1 MRPNHRQNAQWTY
14 RNRSQS
20 RNENYGNDHFRGRSR
35 DRTQRRRE
43 ESRSRSNSRVST
55 NQDCVRCY
63 QCREYDHFAA
73 ECPNTLTNEET
84 DYEDI
89 DPTSLQL
96 ISQTY
101 GPVNSEGE
109 GDYLNL

>member
-1 MRPNHRQNAQWTY
+1 MLSGVENMTTLQQN
-14 RNRSQS
+14 
-20 RNENYGNDHFRGRSR
+20 
-35 DRTQRRRE
+35 
-43 ESRSRSNSRVST
+43 V
-55 NQDCVRCY
+55 
-63 QCREYDHFAA
+63 
-73 ECPNTLTNEET
+73 PNTPTDEET

-109 GDYLNL
+109 DDYLNL